1 MAYYRKRSGGWRA
14 EVEKNGVRDSDT
26 FPTKAQAVAWA
37 TKREAEIMAGARG
50 ELPRKYVSDA
60 LKKYAEEVS
69 PNKKGKRWEIIRIKK
84 FERDLPFRNKIIS
97 EVDQTDISTWR
108 DDRLKVVEPST
119 VNREWMLLHS
129 IFQIARKE
137 WRWLVD
143 LPFKD
148 VARPRNP
155 RPRKRRV
162 LATEQKAMCDQLGYS
177 DESPIE
183 IGRASC
189 RERV

>member
-84 FERDLPFRNKIIS
+84 FEREDRKSTRLNSSHQIIS
-97 EVDQTDISTWR
+97 YAV
-108 DDRLKVVEPST
+108 
-119 VNREWMLLHS
+119 
-129 IFQIARKE
+129 
-137 WRWLVD
+137 
-143 LPFKD
+143 
-148 VARPRNP
+148 
-155 RPRKRRV
+155 
-162 LATEQKAMCDQLGYS
+162 
-177 DESPIE
+177 
-183 IGRASC
+183 
-189 RERV
+189 

>member
-69 PNKKGKRWEIIRIKK
+69 PNKKGKRWEIIRI
-84 FERDLPFRNKIIS
+84 RSSNVIS
-97 EVDQTDISTWR
+97 RSATRLSAKSTKLIYRPGGTTDS
-108 DDRLKVVEPST
+108 RLSS
-119 VNREWMLLHS
+119 H
-129 IFQIARKE
+129 
-137 WRWLVD
+137 
-143 LPFKD
+143 
-148 VARPRNP
+148 
-155 RPRKRRV
+155 
-162 LATEQKAMCDQLGYS
+162 
-177 DESPIE
+177 
-183 IGRASC
+183 
-189 RERV
+189 